1 MVKTTTL
8 LTNIVSLS
16 PLCSL
21 SPPPLPPLL
30 LHPPQSIL
38 AKKRRRARMGLL
50 VCFYILDKDKSNL
63 LEPNEFVSFLQVKR
77 RKRRKEGKEGKEK
90 KEGGFL

>member
-1 MVKTTTL
+1 
-8 LTNIVSLS
+8 
-16 PLCSL
+16 
-21 SPPPLPPLL
+21 
-30 LHPPQSIL
+30 
-38 AKKRRRARMGLL
+38 MGLL

-77 RKRRKEGKEGKEK
+77 RKRRKEGKEGKEGKEK